1 MVDPW
6 EGSTDVATVFYPG
19 VLDLSGA
26 TPIDT
31 YAAADIRDMNF
42 TIAETAVGHSIRG
55 RVVNPMKGAG
65 DRVVSL
71 RLDRENRA
79 MAPVV
84 IHLRE
89 GTDAFEFKRV
99 PTGSYTLTAEWLRR
113 DDRYTARHSLVVGA
127 SDLEGVKLTVAKG
140 AAIAGTLRTRQR
152 DTIPAGAVRL
162 QLQSIELSPGS
173 NVTGEVKNGRFSFP
187 EMPADRYRLSLT
199 GQAA

>member
-84 IHLRE
+84 IHLGE

-99 PTGSYTLTAEWLRR
+99 PTGSYTVSAEWLEGG
-113 DDRYTARHSLVVGA
+113 DRFTARHLFVVGG
-127 SDLEGVKLTVAKG
+127 SRFGGVKTSVAQG
-140 AAIAGTLRTRQR
+140 
-152 DTIPAGAVRL
+152 
-162 QLQSIELSPGS
+162 PG
-173 NVTGEVKNGRFSFP
+173 N
-187 EMPADRYRLSLT
+187 A
-199 GQAA
+199 